1 MQKSFFFFSWTS
13 IQSFRIQLQKRIANI
28 LRIKWDQIIAIKF
41 EAERLDF
48 LSDVAV
54 AVAVVVVWVSYCA
67 CQTSG
72 PNEGMFF
79 GHARQG
85 TFFFQSFV
93 VSTRTCRLFRSLF
106 SVFLK
111 TDSLQVYAIG
121 LTREFAKCKTLPII
135 TTSAGIHSLQKT
147 SSMM

>member
-13 IQSFRIQLQKRIANI
+13 IQSFKIQLQKKLANI
-28 LRIKWDQIIAIKF
+28 LRIKWDEIIAIKF

-48 LSDVAV
+48 FSDV
-54 AVAVVVVWVSYCA
+54 AVAVVVVWASYCA

-72 PNEGMFF
+72 LNEGRFF

-93 VSTRTCRLFRSLF
+93 ISTRTCRLFRSLF

-121 LTREFAKCKTLPII
+121 LTREFAKCKTVPTK
-135 TTSAGIHSLQKT
+135 TTSAGMHSLQKT

>member
-13 IQSFRIQLQKRIANI
+13 IRSFRIQLQKKIANI

-48 LSDVAV
+48 FSDV
-54 AVAVVVVWVSYCA
+54 AVAVVVVWSSYCA
-67 CQTSG
+67 CQISG
-72 PNEGMFF
+72 PNEGRFF

-93 VSTRTCRLFRSLF
+93 ISTRTCRLFRSLF

-111 TDSLQVYAIG
+111 IDSRQVYAIG
-121 LTREFAKCKTLPII
+121 LTREFAKCKTVPTK

>member
-48 LSDVAV
+48 FSDV
-54 AVAVVVVWVSYCA
+54 AVAVVVVWASYCA
-67 CQTSG
+67 CQTAG
-72 PNEGMFF
+72 PNEGRFF
-79 GHARQG
+79 GHKRQG

-93 VSTRTCRLFRSLF
+93 VSTRTCRLFRSVF

-111 TDSLQVYAIG
+111 IDSLQVYAIG
-121 LTREFAKCKTLPII
+121 LTREFAKCKTVPTK

-147 SSMM
+147 

>member
-13 IQSFRIQLQKRIANI
+13 IQSFRIELQKKIANI
-28 LRIKWDQIIAIKF
+28 LRIKWDEIIAIKF

-54 AVAVVVVWVSYCA
+54 AVVVVWASYCA

-72 PNEGMFF
+72 PNKGRFF

-93 VSTRTCRLFRSLF
+93 ISTRTCRLFRSLF

-111 TDSLQVYAIG
+111 IDSLQVYAIG
-121 LTREFAKCKTLPII
+121 LTREFAKCKTVPTK